1 MLNNEYFT
9 SKEVHQITSISA
21 RTLHYYHEIE
31 LLVPSYIAE
40 SGYRYYSTQ
49 DLAKLQ
55 VIIFLRQ
62 LNLSLNDI
70 QQYFNKSISEKNQLL
85 ENNYMQIIQRRN
97 HLNQMITF
105 LDYHLN
111 HNREEEINM
120 DKFNDYNVQDQ
131 YDREAELKYGDTEYY
146 QAFKTQRENLRGSD
160 KQQHDNDVNQQLTQF
175 FEKMNVLLEKGYN
188 ANETQVY
195 RHISELKTILQ
206 RQVPNLDEQF
216 LEYMA
221 LTYENDER
229 FAQNINKGHNSHL
242 NEYIAQAIRAYNQ

>member
-9 SKEVHQITSISA
+9 PKEVHQITNIST

-49 DLAKLQ
+49 DIAKLQ

-62 LNLSLNDI
+62 LNLSLHDI
-70 QQYFNKSISEKNQLL
+70 QQYFDKSIREKNQIL
-85 ENNYMQIIQRRN
+85 ENNYMQIIQHRN
-97 HLNQMITF
+97 QLNQMITF
-105 LDYHLN
+105 LDYHLT

-120 DKFNDYNVQDQ
+120 EKFNDFNVQDQ

-146 QAFKTQRENLRGSD
+146 QAFKTQRKNLSDSD
-160 KQQHDNDVNQQLTQF
+160 KQKSDSNVNQQLNQF
-175 FEKMNVLLEKGYN
+175 FEKMNVLLEEGYN
-188 ANETQVY
+188 ANEIQVY
-195 RHISELKTILQ
+195 RYISELKSILQ
-206 RQVPNLDEQF
+206 RQVLNVDGQF

-229 FAQNINKGHNSHL
+229 FAQNINKSRNSRL
-242 NEYIAQAIRAYNQ
+242 NQYIAQAIRAYNQ